1 MVLLWSGWD
10 LQYLNSQRDFIL
22 VFTMWV
28 ILSDYQIVS
37 TILLAWQTLWG
48 WENVSLEK
56 GVLVRKGVEFCTET
70 NSQ

>member
-1 MVLLWSGWD
+1 MVLLWSGTFS
-10 LQYLNSQRDFIL
+10 SQRDFIL

-28 ILSDYQIVS
+28 ISDYQIVS
-37 TILLAWQTLWG
+37 TILPAWQTLWG